1 MDPDR
6 RIVARRGGLME
17 GKSSQ
22 KCEFQPT
29 TVICGAYEEGRKTK
43 SKVSRHNT
51 SISRATFRSS
61 GRNNLFK
68 N

>member
-1 MDPDR
+1 
-6 RIVARRGGLME
+6 ME

-29 TVICGAYEEGRKTK
+29 TNICGAYEEGRKVK
-43 SKVSRHNT
+43 GKLSRHNT

-61 GRNNLFK
+61 GK
-68 N
+68 NIFLKNELR